1 MDEFAREN
9 QALKAKEK
17 ELQEAIET
25 ENKHLRGVDADIQ
38 RTGFEIDRLR
48 DACSSFL
55 VFEHLLREFLRVG
68 SPERQGRAFRGP
80 PRPQRT
86 QNRLCQAL

>member
-17 ELQEAIET
+17 ELQDSIET

-38 RTGFEIDRLR
+38 RTSFETDRLR
-48 DACSSFL
+48 DACASFL
-55 VFEHLLREFLRVG
+55 VFEYLLRDFLRVG
-68 SPERQGRAFRGP
+68 
-80 PRPQRT
+80 
-86 QNRLCQAL
+86 